1 MEENEKIKTEV
12 NFNSVNEQNNN
23 SENKPRNK
31 TLTFVLISLIIVLIL
46 AIGVCAGLWLAGDT
60 TKTINNKGELVKKE
74 DISKKIDETKP
85 LVYDADYL
93 GEREDKQRTNQYTG
107 EIYKVSKNLVA
118 PYININSEY
127 AKKVNEEILSLYNEC
142 YNKFGTAT
150 GYDAVTGTQNTDPD
164 VAYIL
169 NYLEYEFYETDNIL
183 SILITK
189 TDGAVP
195 GGFGKEHYIYNI
207 NLKTL
212 NEASF
217 EDVYKE
223 CGFKTE
229 NEVNKKIDITLT
241 NAKNN
246 DKIFQDTVWDTG
258 MFYMGKNNIFN
269 IIING
274 NVNRIS
280 LEVKTDVVLEQ
291 KENETD
297 VTEKIESNQT
307 EKSIFD
313 EANSLKFT
321 SNLTDDINGK
331 IALLKMGENQFKTEI
346 KDGYYMY
353 NAGNYY
359 RPDCH
364 YIKEIKS
371 ITSEF
376 CDLNNYKTSALF
388 KCTMKYIDNNNQEK
402 SVELAVIVHKNFN
415 GSLWGNFENYSGSTM
430 FTRQFMD
437 AYYDI
442 ATEQEVTEIQEFLNK
457 GENNGFV
464 QINYGEDNA
473 SGLKLKSILNAMPD
487 GGESLMNTYLTEQE
501 LKEVG
506 VSSEQL
512 HKYDVSKL
520 NGFFYKKIGLT
531 LDRIKNL
538 NTDGMTYS
546 EKYNSYYTN
555 FGDTAYSEVKVT
567 ECGKDYYGGIYYV
580 QGECGERKFE
590 TELLKTYDGYKFR
603 YNVVKE

>member
-31 TLTFVLISLIIVLIL
+31 KLTIVLISLIIVLIL
-46 AIGVCAGLWLAGDT
+46 AIGVCAGLWFAGDT
-60 TKTINNKGELVKKE
+60 TKTINNKEELVEEEEKNT
-74 DISKKIDETKP
+74 SKKIDETKP
-85 LVYDADYL
+85 WVYDADYL

-150 GYDAVTGTQNTDPD
+150 GYDVVTGTQNTDPD

-195 GGFGKEHYIYNI
+195 GDFGKEHYIYNI

-246 DKIFQDTVWDTG
+246 DEIFQDTVWDTG

-274 NVNRIS
+274 HVNRIS

-291 KENETD
+291 KKNETD

-307 EKSIFD
+307 ENKESDYAD
-313 EANSLKFT
+313 EYVKIIDQLISENENVNGIKCDLIYF
-321 SNLTDDINGK
+321 NEDDIPDLVIDCGYSLIKVYMYENGIVYNPINESYGTGGCK
-331 IALLKMGENQFKTEI
+331 YYDYYEKRGVISSFGTGLAGATCGESFYILNSKKEMEYTFSYTI
-346 KDGYYMY
+346 KGAEPEDEEMKKQAEEELNKYGGYYY
-353 NAGNYY
+353 
-359 RPDCH
+359 
-364 YIKEIKS
+364 KEQK
-371 ITSEF
+371 ITEEEF
-376 CDLNNYKTSALF
+376 ESKLKEYGIEFST
-388 KCTMKYIDNNNQEK
+388 EK
-402 SVELAVIVHKNFN
+402 SWNTESSIKKALTGTK
-415 GSLWGNFENYSGSTM
+415 SLS
-430 FTRQFMD
+430 
-437 AYYDI
+437 
-442 ATEQEVTEIQEFLNK
+442 
-457 GENNGFV
+457 
-464 QINYGEDNA
+464 
-473 SGLKLKSILNAMPD
+473 
-487 GGESLMNTYLTEQE
+487 E
-501 LKEVG
+501 LKK
-506 VSSEQL
+506 QL
-512 HKYDVSKL
+512 
-520 NGFFYKKIGLT
+520 
-531 LDRIKNL
+531 
-538 NTDGMTYS
+538 
-546 EKYNSYYTN
+546 EK
-555 FGDTAYSEVKVT
+555 
-567 ECGKDYYGGIYYV
+567 
-580 QGECGERKFE
+580 
-590 TELLKTYDGYKFR
+590 
-603 YNVVKE
+603 